1 MFTTILALGCRILSN
16 PLANMVQKQ
25 LVQSKSALW
34 VNLYSY
40 LILSLFCIVSI
51 FILANGSISEILTNW
66 SGFSLNFWA
75 YVALAGFLCTLGS
88 ICLIKA
94 LEIGDMSVL
103 GPINSYKC
111 VVGLV
116 LGILLLG
123 EIPSVRAF
131 IGVLFIIFGSWFIF
145 DTVENG
151 FKPSLLLRKDILLRF
166 CALLCTGCEA
176 VILKKIILLSSIW
189 QSFVLWCFSGL
200 LFSVI
205 LILLFKKK
213 YKPLNLKEV
222 GKCLVIA
229 SSLGVMQFSTNFV
242 FKRMDVGLALA
253 LFQLSSIVA
262 VVMGYKIF
270 NEKQILKKLLGS
282 AIMILGSCFILLV

>member
-1 MFTTILALGCRILSN
+1 
-16 PLANMVQKQ
+16 MVQKQ
-25 LVQSKSALW
+25 LVQNKSALW

-40 LILSLFCIVSI
+40 LLLSCFCLIAI
-51 FILANGSISEILTNW
+51 FVLANGSINQIVFNW
-66 SGFSLNFWA
+66 AGFSLIFWG

-116 LGILLLG
+116 LGIFLLG
-123 EIPSVRAF
+123 EIPSMTAIV
-131 IGVLFIIFGSWFIF
+131 GVLFIIFGSWFIF

-151 FKPSLLLRKDILLRF
+151 FKLSLLLRKDISLRF

-200 LFSVI
+200 VFSGLLV
-205 LILLFKKK
+205 LLFKKK
-213 YKPLNLKEV
+213 FQPLNFKEF
-222 GKCLVIA
+222 GKCLIIA
-229 SSLGVMQFSTNFV
+229 LSLGIMQYSTNFV
-242 FKRMDVGLALA
+242 FKHLNVGLSLA

-262 VVMGYKIF
+262 VVMGYKFF

-282 AIMILGSCFILLV
+282 CIMILGSCLILLV